1 MPCCISSEIKRNGFT
16 SSNIASSRNT
26 SGGLTESVLFLI
38 GSDGSSSTFGRR
50 NKSVGTG
57 GAVSGLGFEKVG
69 SGGGFGADNEGLTVA
84 EDTTDIGKVFGFAP
98 NVFGFG
104 ANIPEPEDANGFN
117 FGATDSFGLKRNGG
131 GFGAVKGGVF
141 FNCL

>member
-26 SGGLTESVLFLI
+26 SVGLTESVFFLI

-57 GAVSGLGFEKVG
+57 GAVSGFGFEKVG

-84 EDTTDIGKVFGFAP
+84 EDTTDADGTFGFAP

-104 ANIPEPEDANGFN
+104 ANIPVPEDANGLS
-117 FGATDSFGLKRNGG
+117 FGATDGFGLKSKGG
-131 GFGAVKGGVF
+131 GFGAVSGGVF
-141 FNCL
+141 FNGL